1 MQVEMGAQI
10 LDINMDDGM
19 LDGPAAMT
27 RFCNLISSE
36 PDIAKV
42 VTESFQS
49 TKRNTLLSWKLP
61 FRNFDTDLFSN
72 QFRCLT
78 SKCRCYLMGK
88 RYCSRE
94 GRWREQ
100 RF

>member
-1 MQVEMGAQI
+1 MAKTQVEMGAQI

-42 VTESFQS
+42 VIESQH
-49 TKRNTLLSWKLP
+49 NEELLLSWNF
-61 FRNFDTDLFSN
+61 FRKF
-72 QFRCLT
+72 
-78 SKCRCYLMGK
+78 
-88 RYCSRE
+88 
-94 GRWREQ
+94 
-100 RF
+100 